1 MPAETSPLG
10 FLRPFRH
17 NRVQH
22 ETKFSNEL
30 GLCRKNTKYF
40 MVTKSETHLSI
51 LDYCSIEPGLQT
63 LRGYHSPFSIIMET
77 LRVKYTLV
85 N

>member
-1 MPAETSPLG
+1 MPAETSLLG

-17 NRVQH
+17 NRVQN
-22 ETKFSNEL
+22 EKKFSNEL
-30 GLCRKNTKYF
+30 GLCRKRTKYF
-40 MVTKSETHLSI
+40 MVINSETHFSI
-51 LDYCSIEPGLQT
+51 LDYYLIEPGLQI